1 MPLEP
6 RLTAH
11 CNCLGPTR
19 GPTRD
24 PVLRPVLLRPNPV
37 HDPSAALAKA
47 PMTIDAFVVN
57 MVMDRTT
64 RARNILPLERGR
76 LCLSRPTVATRNS

>member
-1 MPLEP
+1 MHVPL
-6 RLTAH
+6 RHTA
-11 CNCLGPTR
+11 T
-19 GPTRD
+19 
-24 PVLRPVLLRPNPV
+24 VLVRPEARHVTPYCDRCLLRPNPV

-47 PMTIDAFVVN
+47 PMTIDALVVN